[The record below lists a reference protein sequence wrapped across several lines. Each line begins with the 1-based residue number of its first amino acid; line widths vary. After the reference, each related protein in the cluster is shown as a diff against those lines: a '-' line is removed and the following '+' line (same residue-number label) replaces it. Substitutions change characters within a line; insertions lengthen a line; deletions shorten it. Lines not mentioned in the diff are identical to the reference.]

1 MCMGSEGLGVPSAG
15 LAPGIWLI
23 GIGPGDLG
31 HISER
36 AKLVARGCEKRYL
49 EGYTAILPRNQEE
62 ILESVVGPWER
73 IMRSSVEN
81 PSDLISEAR
90 EDAIALMVVGD
101 PFHATTHIDL
111 EARCAE
117 EGVGFGVVPGMSATS
132 LAISLSGLQSYKFG
146 RQVTIP
152 YPYGDYLATSPLEM
166 LLSNM
171 SSGLHTLVLLD
182 LDPTG
187 MGSDPPTPMPPS
199 VALSVLEKMMGR
211 YSELDT
217 EKILDSPGGWLAILL
232 SDVGTVEQRVVSGT
246 LREVCQND
254 VGLIHSLI
262 IPSDMSENES
272 DAFERRKKA

>member
-1 MCMGSEGLGVPSAG
+1 MCMVPEDVGVSSAG
-15 LAPGIWLI
+15 LASGIWLI

-49 EGYTAILPRNQEE
+49 EGYTSILPSNQEE

-73 IMRSSVEN
+73 IMRPSVEN

-90 EDAIALMVVGD
+90 EHAIALMVVGD
-101 PFHATTHIDL
+101 PLQATTHIDL

-152 YPYGDYLATSPLEM
+152 YPYGNYIATSPLEM

-171 SSGLHTLVLLD
+171 SSGLHTLILLD

-199 VALSVLEKMMGR
+199 VALSVLEHMVER
-211 YSELDT
+211 YCELDT
-217 EKILDSPGGWLAILL
+217 EESLDSPGDWLGILL
-232 SDVGTVEQRVVSGT
+232 SDVGTLEQRVVSGT
-246 LREVCQND
+246 IREVCQND

-272 DAFERRKKA
+272 DAFERRKEG